1 MKESEI
7 RKKEAFD
14 KYLTLSKKDAR
25 ELILKHKKDF
35 TEIPCIACP
44 SKKYKRQ
51 FKKMGFWYVLC
62 KECETLFANP
72 RPSFQ
77 SLNQIYIDSPSTKFW
92 INEFFKPVAEARRK
106 KIFIPRT
113 EYIKNTFP
121 QYQKATIGDIG
132 AGFGIFLKELE
143 KLWPTTKLVAI
154 DPSMEMAE
162 ICRQKNLETIQTSL
176 EEMPQKWNNQF
187 DLLCMFELL
196 EHLHNPRYF
205 LKEVRKRL
213 KKGGCLLITA
223 PNGQGFDI
231 QILWEKSKNIFPP
244 HHLNLFNP
252 HSLKILLE
260 ANGFRII
267 ESATPGQI
275 DLDIVEGMYRQDGA
289 EISRLWKL
297 ILDKATIRQKTH
309 LQKWISASGFSSH
322 MRIVAQK
329 I

>member
-1 MKESEI
+1 MKENEI

-14 KYLTLSKKDAR
+14 EYLRLSRKDAER
-25 ELILKHKKDF
+25 LILKHKQGF
-35 TEIPCIACP
+35 AEIPCIACH

-51 FKKMGFWYVLC
+51 FKKLGFWYVLC
-62 KECETLFANP
+62 AECETLFANP
-72 RPSFQ
+72 RPSLKN
-77 SLNQIYIDSPSTKFW
+77 LNQIYIDSPSTKFW
-92 INEFFKPVAEARRK
+92 VNEFFKPVAETRRK
-106 KIFIPRT
+106 KIFTPRAQ
-113 EYIKNTFP
+113 YVKDTFP
-121 QYQKATIGDIG
+121 QYQKMTIGDIG
-132 AGFGIFLKELE
+132 AGFGIFLKELG
-143 KLWPTTKLVAI
+143 KLWPNAKLIAI

-196 EHLHNPRYF
+196 EHLQNPRYF
-205 LKEVRKRL
+205 LGEVHKRL
-213 KKGGCLLITA
+213 KTGGCLFITA

-252 HSLKILLE
+252 HSIKLLLE
-260 ANGFRII
+260 SNGFRVI
-267 ESATPGQI
+267 ESATPGKI
-275 DLDIVEGMYRQDGA
+275 DLDIVEGMYRKDNVDIG
-289 EISRLWKL
+289 RLWKS
-297 ILDKATIRQKTH
+297 ILNKASAREKAR
-309 LQKWISASGFSSH
+309 LQRWIAECGFSSH